1 MESGTDSSTPP
12 PLASSPQGLLATKKA
27 LVSLFVIIVGT
38 IFVSPFTFA
47 QSPVERV
54 TLMLNGSACESFS
67 SSLEVALK
75 ELPGVRTV
83 DGRSVPGHLL
93 IDVERELATA
103 DELAHRVIEF
113 LAAQSLCQVSVMKSC
128 ITAGVH

>member
-1 MESGTDSSTPP
+1 MELGTDSSTPP
-12 PLASSPQGLLATKKA
+12 ALASSLQGLSATKKA
-27 LVSLFVIIVGT
+27 LVSLFLIIFGT

-67 SSLEVALK
+67 PSLEVALK

-83 DGRSVPGHLL
+83 DGHSVPGHLL

-103 DELAHRVIEF
+103 DELARRVIEF